1 MGQKDKRSA
10 RGASNLPPQPV
21 TCHSSPITAS
31 IAAVVITKDEERNIA
46 ACLDSLRWVDELIV
60 VDAESR
66 DRTVAVAR
74 RYTDRVFVRPW
85 PGYGPQKN
93 FGFEQTKAD
102 WLLVVDADE
111 RVTEP
116 LREEIRR
123 LLAAG
128 PPADIAGFEVPRR
141 NFFYGRW
148 IRGGGIYPD
157 YQLRLFRRAA
167 GRYDDVLLHER
178 LHLAGRIERLTQPL
192 DHYSMPG
199 IREHVRKMARY
210 TTLGAQEKLKS
221 RSRIGWLDLAGNHL
235 GTILKTYF
243 LRGGYRD
250 GVHGIIVALFA
261 GMHTFVK
268 YAKAVELSQGKREA

>member
-1 MGQKDKRSA
+1 MS
-10 RGASNLPPQPV
+10 V
-21 TCHSSPITAS
+21 
-31 IAAVVITKDEERNIA
+31 AAVVITKNEERNIEV
-46 ACLDSLRWVDELIV
+46 CLASLRWTDEIIV
-60 VDAESR
+60 VDAEST
-66 DRTVAVAR
+66 DRTVEIAR
-74 RYTDRVFVRPW
+74 RFTPHVFVRPW

-123 LLAAG
+123 LLAVGLPAG
-128 PPADIAGFEVPRR
+128 IAGFEVPRR

-157 YQLRLFRRAA
+157 YQLRLFRRSA

-178 LHLAGRIERLTQPL
+178 LHLTGRIERLTQPL

-210 TTLGAQEKLKS
+210 TTLGAREKLKG
-221 RSRIGWLDLAGNHL
+221 RRRIGWLDLAGNHI

-243 LRGGYRD
+243 LRGGYWD

-268 YAKAVELSQGKREA
+268 DAKAVEMGQAKGTQAEGEAG